1 MTTFWLGAALLVLL
15 CMVVLLR
22 PLLRGAAPVRDV
34 DAVPAS
40 EVYRDQV
47 HELDGDLRRGTLDA
61 SQRHAAQDEL
71 GRRLLDD
78 GAASPSA
85 GAGAGASQG
94 KGARRSPLLAALLLA
109 AVPSAAILLYL
120 QLGNPLALWRPGD
133 MGPMAKEGM
142 GHELSNAQV
151 EGLVNQL
158 AQRLRAQPDDAEGWY
173 MLGRSYAALERP
185 ADAAVAYA
193 KAVEL
198 VPDEAMVRADYAD
211 VLASVNGGSLQ
222 GPAQVQIDRALAL
235 DPDQPK
241 ALALAASA
249 AMERGDK
256 AQAVVHWEHLLALLP
271 PQSQTAARIA
281 ASLAEARGETPV
293 PVAGA
298 AAASVAGRVAIS
310 DKVARKP
317 APDETVFIY
326 ARPVDGSRMP
336 LAVLRRQVRDLPL
349 NFKLD
354 DSLAMDAGHRL
365 SSQQSVMLEA
375 RISASGNA
383 ISQPGDLVG
392 KAGPV
397 PLGSSAI
404 DISIDSMLPPA
415 GSKP

>member
-1 MTTFWLGAALLVLL
+1 MTLFWLAAALLVVV
-15 CMVVLLR
+15 CMGVLLR
-22 PLLRGAAPVRDV
+22 PLLRRTPPPQDA

-61 SQRHAAQDEL
+61 SQRNAAQDEL

-78 GAASPSA
+78 EAAAPARAGKTESA
-85 GAGAGASQG
+85 GPSRCTG
-94 KGARRSPLLAALLLA
+94 LAALLLA
-109 AVPSAAILLYL
+109 VVPSAAILLYL
-120 QLGNPLALWRPGD
+120 QLGNPLALWRSSD
-133 MGPMAKEGM
+133 VGPMAKDGM
-142 GHELSNAQV
+142 GHELSSAQV

-158 AQRLRAQPDDAEGWY
+158 AQRLRAQPDDAQGWY

-198 VPDEAMVRADYAD
+198 VPDEAMLRADYAD
-211 VLASVNGGSLQ
+211 VLGSVNGGSLQ
-222 GPAQVQIDRALAL
+222 GAAQTQIDRALAL

-256 AQAVVHWEHLLALLP
+256 AQAVAHWEHLFRLLP

-281 ASLAEARGETPV
+281 ASLAEARGEAVATA
-293 PVAGA
+293 AGA
-298 AAASVAGRVAIS
+298 SVSGRVLIS
-310 DKVARKP
+310 DKAQRKP
-317 APDETVFIY
+317 APDETLFVY

-336 LAVLRRQVRDLPL
+336 LAVLRRQARDLPL
-349 NFKLD
+349 AFTLD
-354 DSLAMDAGHRL
+354 DSLAMSAGHRL

-383 ISQPGDLVG
+383 IPQPGDLVG
-392 KAGPV
+392 RAGPV

-404 DISIDSMLPPA
+404 AITIDAMLPPREA
-415 GSKP
+415 KQ

>member
-1 MTTFWLGAALLVLL
+1 MTSFWLAASLLVVV
-15 CMVVLLR
+15 CMGVLLR
-22 PLLRGAAPVRDV
+22 PLLRRSPPPRDA

-40 EVYRDQV
+40 EVYRDQL

-61 SQRHAAQDEL
+61 SQRNAAQDEL

-78 GAASPSA
+78 EPAARARESRSTSASRSPS
-85 GAGAGASQG
+85 
-94 KGARRSPLLAALLLA
+94 LAALLLA

-120 QLGNPLALWRPGD
+120 QLGNPLALWRSGD
-133 MGPMAKEGM
+133 MGPMAKDGM

-198 VPDEAMVRADYAD
+198 VPDEAMLRADYAD
-211 VLASVNGGSLQ
+211 VLASVNGGSLK
-222 GPAQVQIDRALAL
+222 GAAQAQIDRALAL

-256 AQAVVHWEHLLALLP
+256 AQAVAHWEHLYRLLP

-281 ASLAEARGETPV
+281 ASLAEVRGEAAPTV
-293 PVAGA
+293 ATAGA
-298 AAASVAGRVAIS
+298 SVSGRVLVS
-310 DKVARKP
+310 DKAPRKP
-317 APDETVFIY
+317 APDETLFVY

-336 LAVLRRQVRDLPL
+336 LAVLRRQARDLPL
-349 NFKLD
+349 AFTLD
-354 DSLAMDAGHRL
+354 DSLAMSAGHRL
-365 SSQQSVMLEA
+365 SSQKSVMLEA
-375 RISASGNA
+375 RVSASGNA
-383 ISQPGDLVG
+383 IAQPGDLVG
-392 KAGPV
+392 QAGPV
-397 PLGSSAI
+397 PLGSSAVSITI
-404 DISIDSMLPPA
+404 DAMLPA
-415 GSKP
+415 KQ

>member
-1 MTTFWLGAALLVLL
+1 MTMFWLGAALLVVL
-15 CMVVLLR
+15 CMAVLLR
-22 PLLRGAAPVRDV
+22 PLLRGAAPVRDA

-61 SQRHAAQDEL
+61 GQRHAAQDEL

-78 GAASPSA
+78 GPAAPSA
-85 GAGAGASQG
+85 DGGASQG
-94 KGARRSPLLAALLLA
+94 KGARRSPALAALLLA
-109 AVPSAAILLYL
+109 VVPSAAILLYL
-120 QLGNPLALWRPGD
+120 QLGNPLALWRSGD
-133 MGPMAKEGM
+133 MGPMGKEDM

-158 AQRLRAQPDDAEGWY
+158 AQRLRAQPDDAQGWY

-185 ADAAVAYA
+185 ADAAAAYA

-198 VPDEAMVRADYAD
+198 VPDEAMLRADYAD
-211 VLASVNGGSLQ
+211 VLASVNGGSLR
-222 GPAQVQIDRALAL
+222 GPAQAQIDRALAL

-256 AQAVVHWEHLLALLP
+256 AQAVAHWEHLYRLLP
-271 PQSQTAARIA
+271 PQSQTAARVA
-281 ASLAEARGETPV
+281 ASLAEARGEAPE
-293 PVAGA
+293 PAAQVAGA
-298 AAASVAGRVAIS
+298 SVSGRVAVS
-310 DKVARKP
+310 GKAPRKP
-317 APDETVFIY
+317 GPDETVFIY

-349 NFKLD
+349 SFRLD
-354 DSLAMDAGHRL
+354 DSLAMDAGHRI

-383 ISQPGDLVG
+383 IAQPGDLVG
-392 KAGPV
+392 KAGPLAV
-397 PLGSSAI
+397 GSRAV
-404 DISIDSMLPPA
+404 DISIDSMLPSPE
-415 GSKP
+415 SK